1 MYLDAMIEVAI
12 GLIFSWL
19 VLSIA
24 TMQLQE
30 WISSL
35 LGWRAQILEDS
46 LKRMLQSDQ
55 LVNDFY
61 KHPVIASLSRPGRKP
76 SYIPSDRFAQSLYD
90 VVFKTPD
97 IISPKVSAKLQDIKG
112 IGPKSAKRLNDV
124 GIMTVEE
131 LAKITPD
138 ALRKIIHPKYE
149 RIADEE
155 DILQQAND
163 LLNQIIK

>member
-55 LVNDFY
+55 LVNDF
-61 KHPVIASLSRPGRKP
+61 
-76 SYIPSDRFAQSLYD
+76 
-90 VVFKTPD
+90 
-97 IISPKVSAKLQDIKG
+97 
-112 IGPKSAKRLNDV
+112 
-124 GIMTVEE
+124 
-131 LAKITPD
+131 
-138 ALRKIIHPKYE
+138 
-149 RIADEE
+149 
-155 DILQQAND
+155 
-163 LLNQIIK
+163 